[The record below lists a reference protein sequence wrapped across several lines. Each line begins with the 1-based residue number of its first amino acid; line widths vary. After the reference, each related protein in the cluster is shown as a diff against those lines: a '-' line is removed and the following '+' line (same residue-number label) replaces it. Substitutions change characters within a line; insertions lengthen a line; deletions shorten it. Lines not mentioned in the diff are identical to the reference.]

1 MHQSSFHEDSFH
13 YGIPLQEK
21 EEFTRSEDKFRFL
34 LCFEFGQ
41 TNKKKGATAY
51 FLRMND
57 FSHIWCVELFF
68 T

>member
-41 TNKKKGATAY
+41 TNKKKRG
-51 FLRMND
+51 N
-57 FSHIWCVELFF
+57 CLFF
-68 T
+68 KDE